1 MTESDDPRDRRIAE
15 RQDGHFPCQ
24 LSIDDADYEGTTR
37 NLSLGGLLLE
47 LSDESLPELMNKEG
61 TITVVIG
68 SIPYSCDCVVVRV
81 SDEGIGIR
89 FGAIQDSALEE
100 VIFDFISGQL
110 DDL

>member
-1 MTESDDPRDRRIAE
+1 MIESDDPRDRRVAE

-24 LSIDDADYEGTTR
+24 LSIDDDEYEGTTR

-47 LSDESLPELMNKEG
+47 LSGEVISGLMDKEG
-61 TITVVIG
+61 IITVVIG
-68 SIPYSCDCVVVRV
+68 SIPYSCDCKVVRV
-81 SDEGIGIR
+81 SDEGLGVR
-89 FGAIQDSALEE
+89 FEAIEDSALEE